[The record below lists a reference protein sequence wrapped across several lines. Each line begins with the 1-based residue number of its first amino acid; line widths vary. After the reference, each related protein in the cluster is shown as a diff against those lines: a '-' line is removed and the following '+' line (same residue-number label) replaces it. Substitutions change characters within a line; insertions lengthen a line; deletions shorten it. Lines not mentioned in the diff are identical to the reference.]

1 MSLFRINPPFFL
13 KSSLIKKAIIG
24 SEKTFMLTIAD
35 EKSGITEL
43 MSALLQHIFVLFFF
57 VSNYQLLGLD
67 LG

>member
-1 MSLFRINPPFFL
+1 
-13 KSSLIKKAIIG
+13 
-24 SEKTFMLTIAD
+24 MLTIAD

-67 LG
+67 LGWGWDRN

>member
-1 MSLFRINPPFFL
+1 MSLFRINPPFF
-13 KSSLIKKAIIG
+13 KSSLIKKAITG